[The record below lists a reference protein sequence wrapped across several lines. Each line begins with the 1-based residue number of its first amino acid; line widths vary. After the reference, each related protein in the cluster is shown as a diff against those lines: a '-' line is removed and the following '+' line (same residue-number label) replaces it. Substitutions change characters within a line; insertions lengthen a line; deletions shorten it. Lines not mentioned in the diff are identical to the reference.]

1 MSATEE
7 KRFAAVLSASKLQL
21 REPVTV
27 TVGGRS
33 VCLVRLEDGVF
44 GFDDRCPHRG
54 GSLARGSVC
63 DSVITCAFHTWQ
75 FDVRTGD
82 LVHLRA
88 PDRLALVETRERD
101 GVIEVALQG

>member
-1 MSATEE
+1 MSITEDT
-7 KRFAAVLSASKLQL
+7 RFEAVLAASELQL
-21 REPVTV
+21 REPVAV
-27 TVGGRS
+27 DVGDRR

-75 FDVRTGD
+75 FDVRTGA
-82 LVHLRA
+82 LVRLRA
-88 PDRLALVETRERD
+88 PDRLTLVETRERD
-101 GVIEVALQG
+101 GVIEVALPG

>member
-1 MSATEE
+1 MRTTQAT
-7 KRFAAVLSASKLQL
+7 RFEAVLDASELQL
-21 REPVTV
+21 REPVAV
-27 TVGGRS
+27 SVGDRR

-75 FDVRTGD
+75 FDVRTGE
-82 LVHLRA
+82 LVRLRA
-88 PDRLALVETRERD
+88 LDRLALVETRERG
-101 GVIEVALQG
+101 GVIEVAVPG